1 MVICLERGAVL
12 HMVQLMPLP
21 LTASCFSKIQIG
33 FTFLLQAHPCS
44 PGKRAVKRVCVCVL
58 HVYLF
63 AIKVHVSVNDD
74 KWSSMVHIIM
84 RLTCVCIKKGK
95 GRRRQL
101 KFGRLHQ
108 WRRFLLN
115 GGGRGAEPPAG
126 SRAEPLVRWQRCSG
140 NFFYLWE
147 RIHGE
152 PSLPF
157 PSHPP
162 FPLPIPFLPF
172 SHSFPSL
179 PLRSRHP
186 RIAARGSGGALK
198 LPQRVR
204 GEPGRQTHSGA
215 F

>member
-1 MVICLERGAVL
+1 
-12 HMVQLMPLP
+12 
-21 LTASCFSKIQIG
+21 
-33 FTFLLQAHPCS
+33 
-44 PGKRAVKRVCVCVL
+44 
-58 HVYLF
+58 
-63 AIKVHVSVNDD
+63 
-74 KWSSMVHIIM
+74 MVHIIM

-172 SHSFPSL
+172 SNSFPSL
-179 PLRSRHP
+179 PHRSRHP
-186 RIAARGSGGALK
+186 PPIAARGSWGSAQASPAGPGGA
-198 LPQRVR
+198 R
-204 GEPGRQTHSGA
+204 RQTHSDA